1 MSDEKQGQ
9 KETPSK
15 FEPAHMQDLAER
27 MIANGTMPSPEQ
39 LLAAMECIR
48 AKHAERILKAREQDA
63 LEARSTSPKARPAT
77 VKDRGRVPRD

>member
-1 MSDEKQGQ
+1 MSDERQEQQEG
-9 KETPSK
+9 SSN
-15 FEPAHMQDLAER
+15 FEPRRMQELAEK
-27 MIANGTMPSPEQ
+27 MIADGTMPSPEQ
-39 LLAAMECIR
+39 FLAAMECIR